1 VNFRQVVSG
10 VVVLVGLSVIPVGLA
25 NAKPPTPTPTPKPTT
40 SSTDELA
47 DMVMDA
53 LGHPPTP
60 TTTPIAP
67 PP

>member
-1 VNFRQVVSG
+1 M
-10 VVVLVGLSVIPVGLA
+10 GLA
-25 NAKPPTPTPTPKPTT
+25 NAKPPAPAPAPKPTT

-53 LGHPPTP
+53 IGHPATP

-67 PP
+67 PPN

>member
-1 VNFRQVVSG
+1 M
-10 VVVLVGLSVIPVGLA
+10 GLA

-40 SSTDELA
+40 STNDELA

-53 LGHPPTP
+53 LGHPPIP
-60 TTTPIAP
+60 TTTPVAP